1 MGHLKL
7 EVSFLSYLAK
17 GGVGRGILSEA
28 PPTVQREELG
38 LCSFRFLSKLLV
50 KRGKKVNCSDP
61 LEDHGRLA
69 NMYTRKHAHTKHLAL
84 FGVVQISH
92 HESGKLT
99 GWVL

>member
-50 KRGKKVNCSDP
+50 KTEAKVCECGEVVVEPTDGKRVCGSSP
-61 LEDHGRLA
+61 AFLC
-69 NMYTRKHAHTKHLAL
+69 L
-84 FGVVQISH
+84 FMPFLCFQADAPVISH
-92 HESGKLT
+92 VCLG
-99 GWVL
+99 